1 MKEIKYTSFEISDY
15 SSLVELWLKAG
26 LPIKLNGRDSKLEI
40 EKELKR
46 GILNILLA
54 KDEDKLVGTILITHD
69 GRKGWLNRLA
79 VLPEYRKRGLAKM
92 LVHRA
97 EKHLRSI
104 GIGIFACL
112 IEDYNSVS
120 LEVFQKL
127 GYIDFK
133 GIHYLTK
140 REHPEI

>member
-15 SSLVELWLKAG
+15 NSLVELWQKAG
-26 LPIKLNGRDSKLEI
+26 LPVKLNGRDSKLEI

-46 GILNILLA
+46 GIVNILLA
-54 KDEDKLVGTILITHD
+54 KDEDILVGTIMITHD

-79 VLPEYRKRGLAKM
+79 ILPEYRNKGLAKT
-92 LVHRA
+92 LVHKA
-97 EKHLRSI
+97 EKHLNSI